1 MNDTAAR
8 RTLHAVP
15 VPDEL
20 HLAVDDRGH
29 PATVPFDRGR
39 SAVFAYTVPS
49 DRPRDRGT
57 TTRLARRR
65 DLAADER
72 SGRFAVQ
79 VDAAAG
85 SGDGLRV
92 TNDAGRARRF
102 VPYATSA
109 VRAIGLTGASGI
121 WAQVVRRVSR
131 PESAFMLLE
140 TGQFGDSVALVVDP
154 DPESWVARA
163 AAALGPRPHPE
174 VVVVA
179 TLDSVPLLWRRAARS
194 ALQGSVTTAGQGS
207 VTTAGQGS
215 VMTAAPRDLTL
226 AEARQRFVAETG
238 DGNLRDLL
246 WDRAHVETEDWWI
259 VLYDSRAWYET
270 GNPLLRLAGNAPFV
284 VPKDGSPSFRLRTT
298 TSIEAQLADVG
309 QRVLGQF
316 LS

>member
-1 MNDTAAR
+1 M
-8 RTLHAVP
+8 
-15 VPDEL
+15 
-20 HLAVDDRGH
+20 
-29 PATVPFDRGR
+29 
-39 SAVFAYTVPS
+39 FAYTVPS
-49 DRPRDRGT
+49 DRPGDRGT
-57 TTRLARRR
+57 ATRPAWRR

-109 VRAIGLTGASGI
+109 VRAVGLTGASGI
-121 WAQVVRRVSR
+121 WAQVVRQVSR
-131 PESAFMLLE
+131 PGSAFMLLE
-140 TGQFGDSVALVVDP
+140 TGQFGDSAALVVDA

-174 VVVVA
+174 VIVVA
-179 TLDSVPLLWRRAARS
+179 TLDSVPFLWRRAARS
-194 ALQGSVTTAGQGS
+194 ALPVSVTTAGQGS
-207 VTTAGQGS
+207 A
-215 VMTAAPRDLTL
+215 MTAAPRDLTL

-238 DGNLRDLL
+238 NEDLRDLV
-246 WDRAHVETEDWWI
+246 WDRAHIETEDWWI

-270 GNPLLRLAGNAPFV
+270 GNPLLCLAGNAPFV
-284 VPKDGSPSFRLRTT
+284 VPKDGSPTFRLRTT
-298 TSIEAQLADVG
+298 TSVEAQLADVG
-309 QRVLGQF
+309 QRVLGTF